1 MSRAGLYRAMSVVAL
16 VSVGCARTQAAAPST
31 VAQGPVDGEAQGAV
45 SPALRA
51 RLAEMTEALARR
63 GVRFQAVFGSGF
75 VSHGAPV
82 TTPIAVAAGRC
93 VSVVAL
99 ASGGV
104 RDLDAHLYDPNG
116 ELVVEDVETD
126 AHPTV
131 QLCASENRTLYHV
144 LEAYEGQGVY
154 AVAGFETDRAG
165 LDAVGQVLGG
175 RPGTAGG
182 GVAARSDLERRMNEF
197 RDGLAQRG
205 FQGAGDPGSV
215 TFDAPGTMR
224 LPFAVTPD
232 RCYTLAG
239 FADGPLGDLDLVVV
253 DAAGDELVRDVS
265 PARDAFVQLC
275 PRVATTL
282 SVEVRAAAGTG
293 RAVVLGY
300 AADAASAG
308 ANTLWL
314 GERLDGAVSSMPL
327 DEATRI
333 VDARLAG
340 QQFVSPAGLDARLP
354 FAPGQVREL
363 PLRLSAGR
371 CAAVTAVGGPGVG
384 RIQLDVLQDTAW
396 VARAAT
402 QGVGSAARVCVAD
415 AATLRVRVAPEA
427 GSGEVRVR
435 AHLATAPYLPQGG
448 ARREGAP
455 ADALSLP
462 EGAWEAGEALAMRAT
477 QGVPNTVESE
487 RPAGRC
493 VRWSLTADAPQ
504 QRLVLTAR
512 DADGRSLGRS
522 EGDGVVTLA
531 RCGAALE
538 RLRVEA
544 LAVHGQGEVSLRLNT
559 FSRADGGPARR

>member
-1 MSRAGLYRAMSVVAL
+1 
-16 VSVGCARTQAAAPST
+16 
-31 VAQGPVDGEAQGAV
+31 
-45 SPALRA
+45 
-51 RLAEMTEALARR
+51 
-63 GVRFQAVFGSGF
+63 
-75 VSHGAPV
+75 
-82 TTPIAVAAGRC
+82 
-93 VSVVAL
+93 
-99 ASGGV
+99 
-104 RDLDAHLYDPNG
+104 
-116 ELVVEDVETD
+116 
-126 AHPTV
+126 
-131 QLCASENRTLYHV
+131 
-144 LEAYEGQGVY
+144 VY

-455 ADALSLP
+455 RR
-462 EGAWEAGEALAMRAT
+462 RAVSAR
-477 QGVPNTVESE
+477 GRVGSRRGPGHACH
-487 RPAGRC
+487 AGRAQHRG
-493 VRWSLTADAPQ
+493 VRAARGALRTLVAHRGRAAAAPRAHGARRRRPEPRA
-504 QRLVLTAR
+504 QR
-512 DADGRSLGRS
+512 GRRG
-522 EGDGVVTLA
+522 GDPRTL
-531 RCGAALE
+531 RRGFGAA
-538 RLRVEA
+538 
-544 LAVHGQGEVSLRLNT
+544 
-559 FSRADGGPARR
+559 ARRGPRCARTG